1 MLLMRE
7 KDMPT
12 SLLFSN
18 VPFDC
23 TDAELRQWIED
34 RCFAVVNV
42 ALIRDIV
49 SGTSPSFAYVDLAE
63 KDMDK
68 AERILN
74 GQSLKG
80 RTLRVRRVVPMQ
92 PSGERERAAGSS
104 R

>member
-1 MLLMRE
+1 
-7 KDMPT
+7 MPT

-23 TDAELRQWIED
+23 TEPELRQWIED
-34 RCFAVVNV
+34 RFFPVVNV
-42 ALIRDIV
+42 TLIRDII
-49 SGTSPSFAYVDLAE
+49 SGTSPSFAYVDVSEEDIKQAE
-63 KDMDK
+63 QM
-68 AERILN
+68 LN

-92 PSGERERAAGSS
+92 ASIERERAAGSG